1 MCKHIQ
7 ICFLISS
14 FLNENY
20 FSYKI
25 KQRLLGGRIFSPHG
39 ELNLRVERPDL
50 DDDKTVRKLHKE
62 QKKRVEKENRD
73 MRNRDQDDREP
84 DSGNSGDISK
94 LRLSDRKKSAQKV
107 EDLGGNSNLA
117 SNDDNDA
124 WKSE

>member
-1 MCKHIQ
+1 M
-7 ICFLISS
+7 
-14 FLNENY
+14 
-20 FSYKI
+20 
-25 KQRLLGGRIFSPHG
+25 
-39 ELNLRVERPDL
+39 
-50 DDDKTVRKLHKE
+50 DDDKTARKLHKE

-117 SNDDNDA
+117 SNDDKDA
-124 WKSE
+124 WKSERMILHNFMIVLDIGLSFWCMSIS